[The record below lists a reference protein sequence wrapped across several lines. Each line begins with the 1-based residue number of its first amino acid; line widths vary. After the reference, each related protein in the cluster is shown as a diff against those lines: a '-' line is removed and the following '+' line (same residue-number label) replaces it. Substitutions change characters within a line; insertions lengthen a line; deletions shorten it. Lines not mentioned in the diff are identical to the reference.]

1 MNSLTLND
9 VCHCFGNIVA
19 LDHVSLAL
27 APGELV
33 SLVGPSGCGKSTL
46 LRLAAGLE
54 ELQHGEVLIGNLLV
68 ARAGEAAVP
77 PEDREIGLVFQD
89 YALFPHLTARS
100 NVAFGLAH
108 MPAAARNGRVQEAL
122 AQVGMGEFADA
133 FVTVLSGGQQQRIA
147 LARALAPRPRI
158 ILLDEPFSGLDARLR
173 RDVRDETLHLLK
185 SAGVTTL
192 LVTHDPEE
200 AMFMADRVA
209 LMRAGRIAQ
218 IGTPVE
224 LYYQPQTPF
233 AAEFFGE
240 INRIAGV
247 VDGGRVA
254 TPLGSVPADGMAD
267 GALVEV
273 HIRPE
278 AVQLRRLADCEA
290 TPSHTAVVMAARLLG
305 RTSLVH
311 LSLTGGA
318 GGPPLHVHARVP
330 GRFLPAENDIVGL
343 HLDGAQ
349 TFVFPRSDPK

>member
-9 VCHCFGNIVA
+9 VCHRFGAIVA

-54 ELQHGEVLIGNLLV
+54 ELQQGEVSIGDRVV
-68 ARAGEAAVP
+68 ARAGEPAVP

-89 YALFPHLTARS
+89 YALFPHLTARA
-100 NVAFGLAH
+100 NVAFGLTR
-108 MPAAARNGRVQEAL
+108 MPAAARDARVQEVL
-122 AQVGMGEFADA
+122 AQVGMVEFADA
-133 FVTVLSGGQQQRIA
+133 YVTVLSGGQQQRIA

-173 RDVRDETLHLLK
+173 RDVRDEALHLLK
-185 SAGVTTL
+185 AAGVTTL

-224 LYYQPQTPF
+224 LYYQPNTPF

-254 TPLGSVPADGMAD
+254 TPLGSVPAHGRAD

-273 HIRPE
+273 LVRPE
-278 AVQLRRLADCEA
+278 AIRLRRLADCEA
-290 TPSHTAVVMAARLLG
+290 TPAHTAVVMAARLLG

-311 LSLTGGA
+311 LSLIREV
-318 GGPPLHVHARVP
+318 GGPPLHIHARVP
-330 GRFLPAENDIVGL
+330 GRFLPDEDDIVGL

-349 TFVFPRSDPK
+349 TFVFPRSEPK